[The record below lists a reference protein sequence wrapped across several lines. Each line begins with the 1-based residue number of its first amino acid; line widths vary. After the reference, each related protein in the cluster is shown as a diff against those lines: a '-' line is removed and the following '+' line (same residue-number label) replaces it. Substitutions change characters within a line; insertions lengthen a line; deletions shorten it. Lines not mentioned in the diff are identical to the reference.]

1 MFSTNDV
8 RSHIPKTDNLASHT
22 FGDIKLRIVILTVL
36 VLGMPTLVS
45 KVFKEWNASLN
56 GIHATRMYAINVV
69 VAWICDQGM
78 VMHVSCTF
86 IHWGLLHWGFWY
98 HYDTWNLKMSS
109 VLMPTYSTCKSLD
122 TWVKL
127 LIMNVGSYCITK
139 IITAYTKIL
148 LPCDALQVSMFE
160 LHYNF
165 NKIQVGSWYQYWY
178 WTFASLGS

>member
-69 VAWICDQGM
+69 VA
-78 VMHVSCTF
+78 
-86 IHWGLLHWGFWY
+86 
-98 HYDTWNLKMSS
+98 
-109 VLMPTYSTCKSLD
+109 
-122 TWVKL
+122 
-127 LIMNVGSYCITK
+127 
-139 IITAYTKIL
+139 
-148 LPCDALQVSMFE
+148 
-160 LHYNF
+160 
-165 NKIQVGSWYQYWY
+165 
-178 WTFASLGS
+178 